1 MTEKRA
7 IRKPVQMSLFE
18 QRTVSV
24 AWVAERL
31 RCSRDT
37 VVRLLQSGELR
48 GYRLTPIGWW
58 RVVEK
63 SVAEYEQ
70 KLDAEYAPEALQD
83 AEKGQKSC
91 Q

>member
-1 MTEKRA
+1 LADKPQ
-7 IRKPVQMSLFE
+7 RKPVQMSLFE

-24 AWVAERL
+24 AWVAHRL
-31 RCSRDT
+31 QCSRDT
-37 VVRLLQSGELR
+37 VVRLLQSNELR

-63 SVAEYEQ
+63 SVQEYEQ
-70 KLDAEYAPEALQD
+70 KLLQEYAPQAVQD
-83 AEKGQKSC
+83 AEKGEKSC